1 MAYNLKKG
9 IPCIV
14 YAMFMCFYL
23 AFAQMSLRVRLAS
36 TTTTVCVYHVLQTL
50 LKTRLTSKHLAA
62 LAPTP
67 LLLIQVLTTVSVK
80 LERSG
85 RKEDVTLAPVGL

>member
-1 MAYNLKKG
+1 MVYRPVLKDNT
-9 IPCIV
+9 IV
-14 YAMFMCFYL
+14 TIA
-23 AFAQMSLRVRLAS
+23 
-36 TTTTVCVYHVLQTL
+36 CVFNVLQTL
-50 LKTRLTSKHLAA
+50 LKTQLTSAHLAA

-67 LLLIQVLTTVSVK
+67 LLLILALTTVPVK